1 MPRARES
8 MDDRI
13 FLFFVG
19 LVLTAAVVITIYP
32 LWYVLIASVSDPNLV
47 YSGEVLLLPRAFTL
61 EAYQALWDDDSLMR
75 GYANSLYYTALGT
88 SISVFFT
95 MLAGFALAQRKLWGH
110 RAVLLLLTIT
120 LFFNGGL
127 VPTYLVVKNL
137 GMLNTVWALILPNAV
152 AVWNMFLVRNFFLHS
167 LPRELHEAA
176 VMDGAGYVD
185 FFYRIALPLSR
196 AILSVM
202 VLYYALGYWNMYFG
216 PLIYLSDEGKYPL
229 QLILRNILLENQLA
243 QGSAG
248 GIDAASIAEKQRL
261 ADLLKYSSVVAGSLP
276 LLIIYPWLQ
285 KYFEKGILIGSIK
298 G

>member
-1 MPRARES
+1 MFGARES
-8 MDDRI
+8 IDDRI
-13 FLFFVG
+13 FMVLVG
-19 LVLTAAVVITIYP
+19 LTLAAAVVITIYP

-47 YSGEVLLLPRAFTL
+47 YAGRVLLMPKGFTL
-61 EAYQALWDDDSLMR
+61 EAYEALWNDDSLMR

-88 SISVFFT
+88 SVSVFLT
-95 MLAGFALAQRKLWGH
+95 MIAGFALAQRKLWGH
-110 RAVLLLLTIT
+110 KTILILITIT

-137 GMLNTVWALILPNAV
+137 RMLNTVWALVLPNAV

-176 VMDGAGYVD
+176 IMDGAGYVD
-185 FFYRIALPLSR
+185 FFYRVALPLSR

-202 VLYYALGYWNMYFG
+202 VLYYALGYWNMYFP

-229 QLILRNILLENQLA
+229 QLILRNILLENQLT
-243 QGSAG
+243 QGTG
-248 GIDAASIAEKQRL
+248 TGLDAASIAEKQRL
-261 ADLLKYSSVVAGSLP
+261 SDLLKYSSVVAGSLP
-276 LLIIYPWLQ
+276 LLMIYPGLQ